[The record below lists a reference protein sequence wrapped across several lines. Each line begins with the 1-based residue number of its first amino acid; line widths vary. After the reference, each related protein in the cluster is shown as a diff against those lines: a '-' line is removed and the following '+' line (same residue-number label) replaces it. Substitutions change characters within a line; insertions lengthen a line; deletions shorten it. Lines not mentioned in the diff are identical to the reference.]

1 MSVRIGKV
9 ELTGVQNLHTEEA
22 RTLVEQRVPE
32 QQGNVFQ
39 DLGREP
45 VGIVL
50 EGLLF
55 GEEALPSL
63 ENLRQAQAKAEPLA
77 FAADIAVGT
86 ELTDVIIEDVRVR
99 QLAGYR
105 NRYRF
110 VIRVRE
116 HLAPPEP
123 VDANIA
129 DVNASVQADADA
141 WAADSLGAVAA
152 LEDPS
157 SLAGTL
163 GTNPNVLEHLSMDD
177 LGAAIGVNAADLAGG
192 DFSNILKAVS
202 KIDLETAMELVQ
214 AVRDADSLG
223 DFLSKY
229 ADEGLDFVSDLTGID
244 LSKASSL
251 IKALAGGLEFLK
263 QLKEVA
269 EKAGTLAKDI
279 KDFDPLA
286 GLRPVL
292 G

>member
-1 MSVRIGKV
+1 MTIRIGKV
-9 ELTGVQNLHTEEA
+9 ELIGVQNLFTEEA

-50 EGLLF
+50 EGLLY
-55 GEEALPSL
+55 GEDALPSL

-77 FAADIAVGT
+77 FAGDIAVGT
-86 ELTDVIIEDVRVR
+86 EFSDVIIEDIRVR

-105 NRYRF
+105 HRYRY
-110 VIRVRE
+110 VIKLKE
-116 HLAPPEP
+116 YLAPPEA

-129 DVNASVQADADA
+129 GVDDAVQADADA

-152 LEDPS
+152 LQDPS

-163 GTNPNVLEHLSMDD
+163 ANQPNVLEHLSMDE
-177 LGAAIGVNAADLAGG
+177 LGSAIGVNADDLAGG
-192 DFSNILKAVS
+192 DFSNILQAVS
-202 KIDLETAMELVQ
+202 KIDLNAAMDLVQ

-229 ADEGLDFVSDLTGID
+229 SDEGLDFISDLTGLD
-244 LSKASSL
+244 LDKASAL

-263 QLKEVA
+263 QLKEVS
-269 EKAGTLAKDI
+269 EKAGTLVNDV

-292 G
+292 E

>member
-1 MSVRIGKV
+1 MSVRIGKI
-9 ELTGVQNLHTEEA
+9 ELTGVQNLYTEEA

-55 GEEALPSL
+55 GEEALSAL
-63 ENLRQAQAKAEPLA
+63 EDLRQAQAKAEALP

-105 NRYRF
+105 HRYRF
-110 VIRVRE
+110 VIRLRE
-116 HLAPPEP
+116 YLVPPEP

-129 DVNASVQADADA
+129 DVNSAVQADADA

-152 LEDPS
+152 LQDPS

-163 GTNPNVLEHLSMDD
+163 VNQPNVLEHLSMDD
-177 LGAAIGVNAADLAGG
+177 LGAAIGVNASELAGG

-202 KIDLETAMELVQ
+202 KIDLATAMELVQ

-223 DFLSKY
+223 DFLNKY
-229 ADEGLDFVSDLTGID
+229 ADEGLDFVSDLTGLD
-244 LSKASSL
+244 LSQASAL
-251 IKALAGGLEFLK
+251 VKALAGGLEFLK
-263 QLKEVA
+263 QLKEVS
-269 EKAGTLAKDI
+269 EKAGNLVNDV
-279 KDFDPLA
+279 KDFDPIA